1 MSASSDEEDY
11 QSAEEREAGGND
23 TNTSQLSKDL
33 EGARL
38 SEKDDSM
45 REPETRHF
53 CSDNSSGDMRGATQP
68 DNRTTES
75 SLNEGLPPDSRDQ
88 PVSDNLSSNSQK
100 VVELTE
106 EEITVG
112 MSILTLI

>member
-38 SEKDDSM
+38 SEKEDSV

-53 CSDNSSGDMRGATQP
+53 SSDNSSGDMRGATQS
-68 DNRTTES
+68 DINRTTES
-75 SLNEGLPPDSRDQ
+75 TLEEGLPPDSQDQ
-88 PVSDNLSSNSQK
+88 PISDNLSSNSQK
-100 VVELTE
+100 AVELTE
-106 EEITVG
+106 EEIKV
-112 MSILTLI
+112 